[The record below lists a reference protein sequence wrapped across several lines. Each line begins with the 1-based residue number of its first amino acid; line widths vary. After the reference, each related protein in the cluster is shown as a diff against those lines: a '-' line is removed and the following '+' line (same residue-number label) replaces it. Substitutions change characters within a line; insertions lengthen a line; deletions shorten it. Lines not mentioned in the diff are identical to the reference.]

1 MRDTLPISPS
11 MYRNQYIVNKPSVT
25 YQPLEDGRN
34 ALMASTQ
41 TLRSHVAKPTESLQF
56 QNHLNSLQNLPR
68 IDTTPNVHLAA
79 KGNLGTLKHPG
90 FEYKSTVNPSN
101 VTSGLRG
108 NEIALEGQM
117 RTSAWGDNET
127 KITSFTFHDRALND
141 VGLDAVQGSYRSA
154 VASASNAREL
164 LSTHYDNQRRPLSGV
179 IQLGMRQEWN
189 PLDRIYANKRTM
201 APTNVMSPGID
212 TRQINFGPRRAAI

>member
-1 MRDTLPISPS
+1 
-11 MYRNQYIVNKPSVT
+11 MYTNQYMVNKPSVK

-34 ALMASTQ
+34 ALVASTQ

-79 KGNLGTLKHPG
+79 KGNTGTLKNPG

-101 VTSGLRG
+101 VTSGMRG

-117 RTSAWGDNET
+117 RTSAWDNET
-127 KITSFTFHDRALND
+127 KITSFTFNDRSLND
-141 VGLDAVQGSYRSA
+141 VGLDSIHGSYRQA

-164 LSTHYDNQRRPLSGV
+164 LNTHFDQQRKPQSGV
-179 IQLGMRQEWN
+179 IQLGMRQEFN
-189 PLDRIYANKRTM
+189 PLDRIYSNKRMM
-201 APTNVMSPGID
+201 APTYVLGPAID
-212 TRQINFGPRRAAI
+212 SRQINFGPRRAPI